1 MGYHAV
7 ADNSNNRIVFVF
19 VHTEQRM
26 VKAPKREKAEESTFV
41 FDVRLFISALQLLS

>member
-7 ADNSNNRIVFVF
+7 ANNSNNRIVFVF

-26 VKAPKREKAEESTFV
+26 VKAPKREKGGVKQFC
-41 FDVRLFISALQLLS
+41 F